1 MTTPDEPTE
10 CPPVELAVGGKE
22 EECRDQEGATTASP
36 VVRVPAG
43 PSQSPTV
50 DEKSAPTTGTP
61 VATILDPVP
70 SDPAPSDPAP
80 SDPAPS
86 DPAPSDPAPSD
97 PAPSDPAP
105 SDPAPSG
112 VVPPSKT
119 GYVPRTVFDFR
130 EMEAQWRKG
139 QDIGR
144 VGGTGLAS
152 REKKPKGSARAAA
165 AVSSEQD
172 KRREGNSA
180 GAHRATPD
188 HQSPFSQATSMYLRN
203 MFGGPQ
209 SKRIEKLLVKYL

>member
-70 SDPAPSDPAP
+70 SDPV
-80 SDPAPS
+80 
-86 DPAPSDPAPSD
+86 
-97 PAPSDPAP
+97 PSDPAP

>member
-70 SDPAPSDPAP
+70 SDPVPSDPV
-80 SDPAPS
+80 
-86 DPAPSDPAPSD
+86 PSD

>member
-70 SDPAPSDPAP
+70 SDPVPSDPV
-80 SDPAPS
+80 
-86 DPAPSDPAPSD
+86 
-97 PAPSDPAP
+97 PSDPAP

>member
-70 SDPAPSDPAP
+70 SDPV
-80 SDPAPS
+80 
-86 DPAPSDPAPSD
+86 
-97 PAPSDPAP
+97 PSDPAP

-144 VGGTGLAS
+144 GGGTGLAS